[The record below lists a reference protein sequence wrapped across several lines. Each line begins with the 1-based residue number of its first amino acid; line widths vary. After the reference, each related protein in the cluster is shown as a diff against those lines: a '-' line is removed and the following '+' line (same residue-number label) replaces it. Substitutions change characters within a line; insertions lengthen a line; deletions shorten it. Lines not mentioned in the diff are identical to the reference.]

1 VALANESPSRC
12 SGRVRPQLY
21 TKESVFEVPLS
32 VEIVTGTD
40 VDPLAGGGTIT
51 EQEVL
56 DEQVVGAVT
65 LPNRAKT

>member
-1 VALANESPSRC
+1 MALANESPSRC
-12 SGRVRPQLY
+12 SSRVGPQWY
-21 TKESVFEVPLS
+21 AKGSVFEIPVS

-40 VDPLAGGGTIT
+40 VDPCPGGGTIT